1 MFVGRVFVSV
11 LAGCLAAN
19 STSGFSVMEA
29 AATSTQLCQPSAVAF
44 LLQGLWRPP
53 PQPRHACSCGV
64 RQGSAWSY
72 THIYRPHGSFPGG
85 GFTHHFSLCQLCS
98 QAKRRIPASHLLQLR
113 PSRAVSIQ
121 VCTFFTCSPISS
133 VFLIFY
139 GTRNDYLR
147 ESYSDTSYSAVYK
160 VKLPHTFYISLKF

>member
-53 PQPRHACSCGV
+53 PNPAMHAAVESDKDLHGV
-64 RQGSAWSY
+64 
-72 THIYRPHGSFPGG
+72 THTFTGLMVASPGG
-85 GFTHHFSLCQLCS
+85 LHPPLLPLPAVFSGQTPYPC
-98 QAKRRIPASHLLQLR
+98 
-113 PSRAVSIQ
+113 
-121 VCTFFTCSPISS
+121 
-133 VFLIFY
+133 
-139 GTRNDYLR
+139 
-147 ESYSDTSYSAVYK
+147 
-160 VKLPHTFYISLKF
+160 

>member
-85 GFTHHFSLCQLCS
+85 
-98 QAKRRIPASHLLQLR
+98 ASPTTSPSASCVLR
-113 PSRAVSIQ
+113 PNAVSLL
-121 VCTFFTCSPISS
+121 VTYCSS
-133 VFLIFY
+133 VPPGLSLFKFAPSLLALQ
-139 GTRNDYLR
+139 YLQC
-147 ESYSDTSYSAVYK
+147 
-160 VKLPHTFYISLKF
+160 F